1 MIKVLI
7 ADDQELIRQS
17 LQIVLDSKPDIEV
30 SDVAADGQEVIRCI
44 RKQRPDV
51 ILMDIRMPKMDG
63 VQCTKI
69 IKENYPEI
77 KIIILTT
84 FDDDEYVYNAL
95 KFGASGYLL
104 KGVSMDE
111 LENAIKTV
119 YRGQAMINPD
129 IATKVLK
136 LFSRMAKAD
145 YTIPVGNKGM
155 EELTKTEWKIISQ
168 VATGATNKE
177 IAEALSLSDGT
188 VRNYLSTILGKLDLR
203 DRTQL
208 AIWAVQTRAAGYGP
222 DE

>member
-44 RKQRPDV
+44 RKQKPDV

-145 YTIPVGNKGM
+145 YTIPVGDKGV
-155 EELTKTEWKIISQ
+155 EELTQGERSEGHG
-168 VATGATNKE
+168 VA
-177 IAEALSLSDGT
+177 
-188 VRNYLSTILGKLDLR
+188 RR
-203 DRTQL
+203 
-208 AIWAVQTRAAGYGP
+208 
-222 DE
+222 